1 MKKAI
6 FMTVAVVL
14 FACSATLFAAEK
26 AKAVQK
32 LTGEVVKVDAKAGSI
47 TIKADGKEHALKAE
61 AKLLEGVNAGDKVEV
76 EVAGSK
82 VKSIKKV
89 EAPAPAAPAPAA
101 PAPAP
106 QQAPK

>member
-6 FMTVAVVL
+6 FMTLAVVL
-14 FACSATLFAAEK
+14 FTCVAAVFAAEK
-26 AKAVQK
+26 AHAVQK
-32 LTGEVVKVDAKAGSI
+32 LSGEVVKVDAKAGSI

-76 EVAGSK
+76 EAAQGK
-82 VKSIKKV
+82 VKSLKKV
-89 EAPAPAAPAPAA
+89 EEPKAPTPAPT
-101 PAPAP
+101 P